1 MRSTLMRRT
10 ARLSTS
16 LAPRSRMMSSKVR
29 ATPAEAVEDVVDG
42 SSLLVG
48 GFGLSGVPEALLR
61 AVREKGSKNLT
72 VVSSNVGTGERGLGL
87 LFQTKQ
93 ISKMVGSYVGENDI
107 FEQQFLN
114 GEIEVELVPMGTLA
128 ERMRAAGAGIPAF
141 YTRTGSGT
149 LVHHG
154 GAPTRYAADGSR
166 TQIGESEPRES
177 RMFKVPR
184 KPRCA
189 DSEYILEHALD
200 GDFAFVKAWKADPE
214 GNLVFRKTARNHNP
228 AIATAGRITIAE
240 VEEIVP
246 MGEIPPDQVHIPG
259 IYVNRVV
266 QAERMGLIERLT
278 LADAPSSFDPKS
290 KPSDAMREK
299 IIKRAAHELF
309 DGAYVNLGIGIPTL
323 VSDYV
328 PAGVNVTLQSEN
340 GMLGV
345 GPFPMKGSEDCDLI
359 NAGKQTVTEI
369 PGTAYFAADQSFA
382 MIRGGHCDVTILG
395 SMQVAANGDMA
406 NYLIPGKMVKGMGGA
421 MDLVASGSRVVVTM
435 EHTAKGGKHKLLSQ
449 CTLPLTG
456 QRVVDR
462 IITEMGV
469 FDTKYNGKNE
479 LTLIELAEGV
489 SLDEVKAATGAEFA
503 VAPDLKPMM
512 Q

>member
-278 LADAPSSFDPKS
+278 LADAPSSFDPKN

-299 IIKRAAHELF
+299 VTGCRCYHHPPQPPPPPPPPPSLTSSTIPLDHQARGARALRRRVRQPRDRDPDARLRLRPRRRQRHAAVRERHARRRAVP
-309 DGAYVNLGIGIPTL
+309 DEGERGAPRRAIRRNSGAILAQFSLTRS
-323 VSDYV
+323 SD
-328 PAGVNVTLQSEN
+328 PQ
-340 GMLGV
+340 
-345 GPFPMKGSEDCDLI
+345 DCDLI

-369 PGTAYFAADQSFA
+369 PGTAYFAADQVHRQPA
-382 MIRGGHCDVTILG
+382 IRRNSAQFSDRLLRRRPVVRNDPRRPLRRDH
-395 SMQVAANGDMA
+395 
-406 NYLIPGKMVKGMGGA
+406 PGVDAGRRQRRHG
-421 MDLVASGSRVVVTM
+421 
-435 EHTAKGGKHKLLSQ
+435 E
-449 CTLPLTG
+449 LPDP
-456 QRVVDR
+456 R
-462 IITEMGV
+462 
-469 FDTKYNGKNE
+469 
-479 LTLIELAEGV
+479 
-489 SLDEVKAATGAEFA
+489 
-503 VAPDLKPMM
+503 
-512 Q
+512 

>member
-1 MRSTLMRRT
+1 MRSSLMRRT

-93 ISKMVGSYVGENDI
+93 ISKMIGSYVGENDI

-278 LADAPSSFDPKS
+278 LADAPSSFDPKN

-299 IIKRAAHELF
+299 VTGCRCYHHPPQPPPPPPPPPSLTSSTIPSDHQARGARALRRRVRQPRDRDPDARLRLRPRRRQRHAAVRERHARRRAVP
-309 DGAYVNLGIGIPTL
+309 DEGERGARRAIRRNSCANLAQL
-323 VSDYV
+323 SRNSD
-328 PAGVNVTLQSEN
+328 
-340 GMLGV
+340 
-345 GPFPMKGSEDCDLI
+345 
-359 NAGKQTVTEI
+359 
-369 PGTAYFAADQSFA
+369 
-382 MIRGGHCDVTILG
+382 
-395 SMQVAANGDMA
+395 
-406 NYLIPGKMVKGMGGA
+406 
-421 MDLVASGSRVVVTM
+421 
-435 EHTAKGGKHKLLSQ
+435 
-449 CTLPLTG
+449 
-456 QRVVDR
+456 
-462 IITEMGV
+462 
-469 FDTKYNGKNE
+469 
-479 LTLIELAEGV
+479 
-489 SLDEVKAATGAEFA
+489 
-503 VAPDLKPMM
+503 
-512 Q
+512 

>member
-1 MRSTLMRRT
+1 M
-10 ARLSTS
+10 
-16 LAPRSRMMSSKVR
+16 
-29 ATPAEAVEDVVDG
+29 EDVVDG

-93 ISKMVGSYVGENDI
+93 ISKMIGSYVGENDI

-177 RMFKVPR
+177 RINRCRGSRGARLGVHPR
-184 KPRCA
+184 ARARRRLRLRQGVEGRPRGQPR
-189 DSEYILEHALD
+189 LPQD
-200 GDFAFVKAWKADPE
+200 G
-214 GNLVFRKTARNHNP
+214 
-228 AIATAGRITIAE
+228 ATTTRRSRRRRITIAE

-278 LADAPSSFDPKS
+278 LADAPSSFDPKN

-299 IIKRAAHELF
+299 
-309 DGAYVNLGIGIPTL
+309 
-323 VSDYV
+323 
-328 PAGVNVTLQSEN
+328 VTGCRRYHHPPHNRHLHHRH
-340 GMLGV
+340 L
-345 GPFPMKGSEDCDLI
+345 
-359 NAGKQTVTEI
+359 
-369 PGTAYFAADQSFA
+369 
-382 MIRGGHCDVTILG
+382 H
-395 SMQVAANGDMA
+395 
-406 NYLIPGKMVKGMGGA
+406 
-421 MDLVASGSRVVVTM
+421 
-435 EHTAKGGKHKLLSQ
+435 LSPP
-449 CTLPLTG
+449 LPS
-456 QRVVDR
+456 V
-462 IITEMGV
+462 
-469 FDTKYNGKNE
+469 
-479 LTLIELAEGV
+479 
-489 SLDEVKAATGAEFA
+489 
-503 VAPDLKPMM
+503 
-512 Q
+512 

>member
-1 MRSTLMRRT
+1 M
-10 ARLSTS
+10 
-16 LAPRSRMMSSKVR
+16 
-29 ATPAEAVEDVVDG
+29 
-42 SSLLVG
+42 
-48 GFGLSGVPEALLR
+48 
-61 AVREKGSKNLT
+61 
-72 VVSSNVGTGERGLGL
+72 
-87 LFQTKQ
+87 
-93 ISKMVGSYVGENDI
+93 
-107 FEQQFLN
+107 
-114 GEIEVELVPMGTLA
+114 
-128 ERMRAAGAGIPAF
+128 
-141 YTRTGSGT
+141 
-149 LVHHG
+149 
-154 GAPTRYAADGSR
+154 
-166 TQIGESEPRES
+166 
-177 RMFKVPR
+177 
-184 KPRCA
+184 
-189 DSEYILEHALD
+189 
-200 GDFAFVKAWKADPE
+200 
-214 GNLVFRKTARNHNP
+214 
-228 AIATAGRITIAE
+228 
-240 VEEIVP
+240 
-246 MGEIPPDQVHIPG
+246 
-259 IYVNRVV
+259 
-266 QAERMGLIERLT
+266 
-278 LADAPSSFDPKS
+278 
-290 KPSDAMREK
+290 
-299 IIKRAAHELF
+299 
-309 DGAYVNLGIGIPTL
+309 PTL
-323 VSDYV
+323 VSNYV
-328 PAGVNVTLQSEN
+328 PPGVNITLQAEN

-345 GPFPMKGSEDCDLI
+345 GPFPKSGQVPARAPAHASVLPASVASRGCLARRRPSQEDCDLI

-479 LTLIELAEGV
+479 LTLIELADGV